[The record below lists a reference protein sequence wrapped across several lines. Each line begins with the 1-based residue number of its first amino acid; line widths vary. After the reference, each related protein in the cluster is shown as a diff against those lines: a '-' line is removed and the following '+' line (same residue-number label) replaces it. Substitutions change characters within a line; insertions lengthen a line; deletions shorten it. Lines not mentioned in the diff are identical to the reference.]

1 MAVVTRSEAK
11 KIINEGGEVFF
22 VSGPQGFVLFDDYDE
37 GMQHADELEAEHH
50 RIFHLLDWE
59 TGEYA

>member
-11 KIINEGGEVFF
+11 RIINEGGEVFSVF
-22 VSGPQGFVLFDDYDE
+22 GPVGFTLFDDYDE
-37 GMQHADELEAEHH
+37 GMQHADELEAKHH
-50 RIFHLLDWE
+50 RIFYILDWE